1 MNRWSTTWWRQE
13 AVTYCSFQVEHVHL
27 RSSLNTHQNLM
38 MLACSGG
45 WGFAM
50 KQEAVWGVW
59 EAGKVM
65 KFGRNV
71 QRVKG
76 SQVVWLWS
84 LNITKWLYVSTV
96 KSCSLCDVSRCTKHL
111 LELNAKPRRKAAI
124 LNLKYNF
131 DRLPGTSS
139 AQHDLWW
146 VQSKDLGDVKL
157 KLLNFREIIHHR
169 RRYRTSQLNIVQSA
183 PVARWIIQLRK
194 PQKSQVRS
202 SGCSIFMGRNF
213 SSLIQEVTCI
223 CQLRK
228 CYVQIQLLGISPRL
242 PNSWWKTETGDIYV
256 PILGRVYS
264 STYCQKASNHDP
276 IYATF

>member
-1 MNRWSTTWWRQE
+1 MVASQTHLLSNLNQKCDRVHPWTHLT
-13 AVTYCSFQVEHVHL
+13 AVFDITVAPDGNSKVFFHL

-139 AQHDLWW
+139 DQHDLWW

-157 KLLNFREIIHHR
+157 WSF
-169 RRYRTSQLNIVQSA
+169 
-183 PVARWIIQLRK
+183 WIFVK
-194 PQKSQVRS
+194 
-202 SGCSIFMGRNF
+202 
-213 SSLIQEVTCI
+213 
-223 CQLRK
+223 
-228 CYVQIQLLGISPRL
+228 
-242 PNSWWKTETGDIYV
+242 
-256 PILGRVYS
+256 
-264 STYCQKASNHDP
+264 
-276 IYATF
+276 